1 MRTPHLRNATQ
12 NTQHLPHPNMYTPL
26 AIISC
31 RALRLIP
38 TSLYTYLLQ
47 QSTVY
52 RITSYTKYGRS
63 GTSHTVFCPYI
74 SMYHTTARDKGGD
87 LPVIIPAAGVR
98 TPLWLLTAVLQ
109 WHTHTHTLS
118 RKRVNRQKV
127 AEFPFQQNRF
137 CLAHNIRSLVCMAHS
152 LKYIFKL
159 FSWRLKLIF
168 TAIAATTAL
177 D

>member
-1 MRTPHLRNATQ
+1 MIVCELISENTTPQECHPEHSTLT
-12 NTQHLPHPNMYTPL
+12 HPNMYTPL

-74 SMYHTTARDKGGD
+74 SMYHTRERDKGGD

-98 TPLWLLTAVLQ
+98 TPL
-109 WHTHTHTLS
+109 
-118 RKRVNRQKV
+118 
-127 AEFPFQQNRF
+127 
-137 CLAHNIRSLVCMAHS
+137 
-152 LKYIFKL
+152 
-159 FSWRLKLIF
+159 
-168 TAIAATTAL
+168 
-177 D
+177 